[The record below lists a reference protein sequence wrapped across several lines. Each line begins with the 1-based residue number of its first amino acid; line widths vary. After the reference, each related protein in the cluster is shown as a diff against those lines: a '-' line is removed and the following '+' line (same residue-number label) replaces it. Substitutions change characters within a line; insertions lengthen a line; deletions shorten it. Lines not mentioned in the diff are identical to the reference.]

1 MSKTPYFIAL
11 SFCLTLVA
19 IVITPKNV
27 IEMAVMFFMIKILP
41 YIFLLIAMA
50 LAIITGSARA
60 NKEELNMFN
69 SLSTIFMSSTIGLVM
84 IIGFGNATI

>member
-27 IEMAVMFFMIKILP
+27 IEMVVMFFMIKILP

-60 NKEELNMFN
+60 NKEEINMFN

-84 IIGFGNATI
+84 VIGFGNTTI